1 MLSTS
6 GSHPDISGV
15 DNEGDQRVRRSV
27 VAATVAMLPRVSLPL
42 TIAVAVATVVEPLLG
57 FGFMLAVGHL
67 VAQIP
72 TLVGGQDSDWAS
84 ALALVAGIYVVQQA
98 LASVAA
104 LADWRLGQLLNHH
117 LDDRVIV
124 LLQAPSGIAHL
135 EDSRIRDLAAEVA
148 DGLGAGWWR
157 PAKTPAALR
166 NLASGGLGLV
176 LAFGVV
182 IWLQWWLGLLLAAA
196 ACWAQYSVTRDSLD
210 MILGFSQSSGETEF
224 RRLEYER
231 DVAVSPP
238 SAKEVRLFGFASWA
252 LDRWETRL
260 RRVLAL
266 DLRNIARVTPSVV
279 LSVIALCVVTAGG
292 FAWAA
297 VELGRGELGLAAA
310 TVVAQAVLA
319 PLAQFGPGG
328 QAVINLTLC
337 AKPVRS
343 LLVLEG
349 KLREQTAP
357 VPGTGESPPSGSEP
371 TGSEALPRGDI
382 RLENVSFRYPGS
394 DVDVLHDLS
403 LTIPAGTSLAVVGLN
418 GAGKTTLVKLLC
430 RFYEPTKGRITVD
443 GKDLSGLQPDRWQRR
458 VAAIFSDFA
467 RYPAS
472 ARDNVGFGDL
482 SASTD
487 RIEDAAERA
496 GAADLLSTLPAGWD
510 TVLSREFTDGTDL
523 SGGQWQ
529 RVALSRALLA
539 ADAGATL
546 LVLDEP
552 AANLDVRAEADLNER
567 ILRGFQRVGPLDD
580 QGRLELQ
587 EIAPKEQRPDD
598 DPHEVTTVVISHR
611 FSTVRR
617 ADRICVLDAGR
628 LIEDGTHDDLV
639 AAGGRYAELFHLQA
653 ERFAG

>member
-27 VAATVAMLPRVSLPL
+27 VAATVAMLPRVSLRL
-42 TIAVAVATVVEPLLG
+42 TIAVAVASVVEPLLG

-104 LADWRLGQLLNHH
+104 LADWRLGRLLNHH
-117 LDDRVIV
+117 LDDRVLV

-196 ACWAQYSVTRDSLD
+196 ACWAQYSVLRNSLD

-238 SAKEVRLFGFASWA
+238 SAKEMRLFGFASWA

-266 DLRNIARVTPSVV
+266 DLKNIARVTPSVV

-297 VELGRGELGLAAA
+297 LELGRGELGLAAA
-310 TVVAQAVLA
+310 TVAAQAVLA

-337 AKPVRS
+337 TQPVRS
-343 LLVLEG
+343 LLDLER
-349 KLREQTAP
+349 KIREQAAP
-357 VPGTGESPPSGSEP
+357 VQGAAETPSSGSEQP
-371 TGSEALPRGDI
+371 PLGDI
-382 RLENVSFRYPGS
+382 RLENVSFRYPGA

-403 LTIPAGTSLAVVGLN
+403 LTIPAGTSAAIVGLN

-430 RFYEPTKGRITVD
+430 RFYEPTKGRITV
-443 GKDLSGLQPDRWQRR
+443 GGTDLSGVQPSRWQRK

-482 SASTD
+482 TASTD

-496 GAADLLSTLPAGWD
+496 GAGDLLSTLPAGWD

-529 RVALSRALLA
+529 RVALGRALLA
-539 ADAGATL
+539 ADADATL

-580 QGRLELQ
+580 QRRHEFQ
-587 EIAPKEQRPDD
+587 EVSPDEQGPDHTD
-598 DPHEVTTVVISHR
+598 EVTTVVISHR
-611 FSTVRR
+611 FSTVRQ

-653 ERFAG
+653 ARFAG

>member
-1 MLSTS
+1 
-6 GSHPDISGV
+6 
-15 DNEGDQRVRRSV
+15 VRRSV
-27 VAATVAMLPRVSLPL
+27 MAATVRMLPRVSRSL
-42 TIAVAVATVVEPLLG
+42 TLAVAVAAVVEPLLG

-72 TLVGGQDSDWAS
+72 TLVTGQESGWAP
-84 ALALVAGIYVVQQA
+84 ALALVAAIYVVQQA
-98 LASVAA
+98 VASVAS
-104 LADWRLGQLLNHH
+104 LAEWRLGQRLNHH
-117 LDDRVIV
+117 LDDRVLV

-135 EDSRIRDLAAEVA
+135 EDSRIRDVAAEVA

-157 PAKTPAALR
+157 PAKIPAALR
-166 NLASGGLGLV
+166 HLASGGLGL
-176 LAFGVV
+176 LFAFGVV

-196 ACWAQYSVTRDSLD
+196 ACWAWYSVLRHSLD
-210 MILGFSQSSGETEF
+210 IILGFSHASGETEF

-252 LDRWETRL
+252 LDRWESRL

-266 DLRNIARVTPSVV
+266 DLKNIARVTPSVV
-279 LSVIALCVVTAGG
+279 LSVVALCVVTAGG

-319 PLAQFGPGG
+319 PLPQFGPGG

-337 AKPVRS
+337 SQPIRS
-343 LLVLEG
+343 LLNLEEELHDVAAPAAG
-349 KLREQTAP
+349 TAVAP
-357 VPGTGESPPSGSEP
+357 EP
-371 TGSEALPRGDI
+371 EPDALRGDI
-382 RLENVSFRYPGS
+382 RLENVTFRYPGT
-394 DVDVLHDLS
+394 DVDVLHDLG
-403 LTIPAGTSLAVVGLN
+403 LTIPAGTSVAIVGLN

-430 RFYEPTKGRITVD
+430 RFYEPTGGRITV
-443 GKDLSGLQPDRWQRR
+443 GGQDLGDVDPGRWQRK

-467 RYPAS
+467 RYPVS
-472 ARDNVGFGDL
+472 ARDNVRFGDL
-482 SASTD
+482 SAATD
-487 RIEDAAERA
+487 RIEDAAGRA
-496 GAADLLSTLPAGWD
+496 GAGDLLTTLPAGWD

-539 ADAGATL
+539 AGAGATL

-567 ILRGFQRVGPLDD
+567 ILRGFHDAEPADVPRCGQAGGDAHAGD
-580 QGRLELQ
+580 Q
-587 EIAPKEQRPDD
+587 
-598 DPHEVTTVVISHR
+598 PHEVTTVVISHR
-611 FSTVRR
+611 FSTVRQ

-628 LIEDGTHDDLV
+628 LIEDGTHDELL

-653 ERFAG
+653 ERSAV